1 MCENIPT
8 TELLQ
13 ESDSWKGI
21 KISCS
26 LQFSWNGVFA
36 KKIALSVWRLNI
48 SFYFIHNQDLHMK
61 RVLHKICMKYTTIYQ
76 PIRKVNDCENTLFAQ
91 SETPTIAL
99 YSGSTRVAFCKNT
112 MEAEVPRFAILEG
125 KIDNYIEE

>member
-1 MCENIPT
+1 
-8 TELLQ
+8 
-13 ESDSWKGI
+13 
-21 KISCS
+21 
-26 LQFSWNGVFA
+26 
-36 KKIALSVWRLNI
+36 
-48 SFYFIHNQDLHMK
+48 MK
-61 RVLHKICMKYTTIYQ
+61 RGLHKICTKYTTIYQ

-99 YSGSTRVAFCKNT
+99 YSGSTRVAFCKST